1 MNIYFN
7 YQFNFENKIGA
18 QKHEEMPIEME
29 PIIMELAHFINCV
42 NTASLKE
49 TIFKLLMDYMVKNG
63 EPPKKELKEIYALLE
78 FLKFLANEKERL
90 LLNGELNKT
99 EENRGDI

>member
-1 MNIYFN
+1 
-7 YQFNFENKIGA
+7 
-18 QKHEEMPIEME
+18 ME
-29 PIIMELAHFINCV
+29 YI
-42 NTASLKE
+42 
-49 TIFKLLMDYMVKNG
+49 VKNG
-63 EPPKKELKEIYALLE
+63 EPPKKELKEVYALLE